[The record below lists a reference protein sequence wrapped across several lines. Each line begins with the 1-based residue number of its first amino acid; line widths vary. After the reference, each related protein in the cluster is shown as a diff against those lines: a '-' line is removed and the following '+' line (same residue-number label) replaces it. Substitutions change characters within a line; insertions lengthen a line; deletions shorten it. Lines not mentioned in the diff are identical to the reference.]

1 MTKWLKYLFN
11 IWPFTNSK
19 NLPNGIKM
27 CQGRFNVGPHS
38 HKKLHKGSVVITL
51 EPLEPFIRLVTVV
64 VLDQW
69 SSARLN

>member
-11 IWPFTNSK
+11 LWPFTNSK

-38 HKKLHKGSVVITL
+38 HKKLQKGSVVITL
-51 EPLEPFIRLVTVV
+51 E
-64 VLDQW
+64 
-69 SSARLN
+69 S